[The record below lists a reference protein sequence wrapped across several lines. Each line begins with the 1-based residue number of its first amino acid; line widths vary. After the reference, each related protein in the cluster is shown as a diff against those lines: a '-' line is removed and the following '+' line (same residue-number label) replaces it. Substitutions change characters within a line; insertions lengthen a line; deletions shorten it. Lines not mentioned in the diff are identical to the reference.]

1 MKTNNPYTLTCE
13 TPIEEFPGRMSKA
26 RIFLKRDDL
35 NGLLISG
42 NKARKMAYLV
52 ADAHDRRCD
61 TLITCG
67 GVQSNHCRT
76 AAAFARRYGF
86 DCHLFLRGKPGKTYN
101 GNLLINKLLGARIH
115 YITPTQYTMAECI
128 MTEYSDKLKKLNKRG
143 YVIPEGGSNAI
154 GCLGY
159 RDCMYEMKRFIQ
171 QKRIDAVYCAVGS
184 GGTYAGLLLGKK
196 LAGLKVDLN
205 GIIICDSVRF
215 FTDKILGICA
225 DAVDAH
231 ALQCKIRE
239 QDITLIDGYEG
250 PGYGIPYPDE
260 LDVIKKV
267 ARHGIILEPVYTG
280 KTFYGMLQNIKRKK
294 YKKVIFVHTGGIF
307 SNFAYA
313 RMLSQTL
320 TGS

>member
-1 MKTNNPYTLTCE
+1 MKKKNPYTLTCE
-13 TPIEEFPGRMSKA
+13 TPIEEFPGTISKA

-52 ADAHDRRCD
+52 ADAYERKCD

-67 GVQSNHCRT
+67 GIQSNHCRT

-101 GNLLINKLLGARIH
+101 GNLLINQLLGAHIN
-115 YITPTQYTMAECI
+115 YMTPTQYSMAESI
-128 MTEYSDKLKKLNKRG
+128 MTVYSDKLKKLDKHG

-159 RDCMYEMKRFIQ
+159 RDCMFEMSAFI
-171 QKRIDAVYCAVGS
+171 KKERIEAVYCAVGS

-196 LAGLKVDLN
+196 LARLKVDLN
-205 GIIICDSVRF
+205 GVIVCDTVAYFTERILRICEEARH
-215 FTDKILGICA
+215 
-225 DAVDAH
+225 AH
-231 ALQCKIRE
+231 AFQCAVRE
-239 QDITLIDGYEG
+239 QDITLIGGYQG
-250 PGYGIPYPDE
+250 PGYGIPYPEE
-260 LDVIKKV
+260 LATIKDVANYGV
-267 ARHGIILEPVYTG
+267 ILEPVYTG
-280 KTFYGMLQNIKRKK
+280 KTFYGMLQDVMRKR
-294 YKKVIFVHTGGIF
+294 YKKVLFVHTGGIF

-313 RMLSQTL
+313 RVLSRSL
-320 TGS
+320 RNA